1 MCGQPFDNYNALKLH
16 RWRNGHQVKK
26 CDIDEHEHLELRISG
41 MKTEMAMMEREIN
54 QLKMGVEQRD

>member
-1 MCGQPFDNYNALKLH
+1 LKTH

-26 CDIDEHEHLELRISG
+26 CGIDEHQHLELRISG
-41 MKTEMAMMEREIN
+41 MKLDMKLMEREIN